1 MDKVYFEITDQD
13 QIDLLWHILVFAVD
27 EVDMDVDDSLIV
39 NDWISRLEGMGGG
52 VLNEKFSNAFC
63 KRLAQVRMR
72 RGKSDELSVYFFRL

>member
-52 VLNEKFSNAFC
+52 F
-63 KRLAQVRMR
+63 
-72 RGKSDELSVYFFRL
+72 